1 MCKTSILYQLEH
13 GGLNPEWLMLN
24 LLAHMSE
31 AQARSFC
38 EQHDLHV
45 TPEPTR
51 TVEQAI
57 ADLYE
62 RKLDEVDAW
71 MEEV

>member
-1 MCKTSILYQLEH
+1 MCKASILYLVEH

-31 AQARSFC
+31 EQARSFC

-62 RKLDEVDAW
+62 RKLGEVDAW